1 MGVPKSKHRALTRRP
16 VRPARLRSKLT
27 AAQRAAAEMRGDV
40 EAYDKAM
47 ADRAARGNPPGIS
60 WEEAER
66 QLDLLK

>member
-1 MGVPKSKHRALTRRP
+1 VSVPKRKPEPFQPAPRR
-16 VRPARLRSKLT
+16 T
-27 AAQRAAAEMRGDV
+27 AAEREAAEDRADV

-47 ADRAARGNPPGIS
+47 ADRAARGNPPGIP